1 VTPAG
6 VLRGSPTVAST
17 RMTEQLTPHVSTD
30 ASGTLITWVERGVGR
45 LVDGGAGR
53 VFDVWGTRVNRMG
66 VVTSP
71 SSFSLI
77 AANTPGLGVD
87 RVTGQAF
94 DGTSPWNPATLP
106 ARVLG
111 KLLSMNG
118 TVIQPQG
125 TPVALGSNGQWNVT
139 AAMGTGSGHCGFSRA
154 TRE

>member
-1 VTPAG
+1 VECHDRPPYWRRIRRACHEGRSGLNQVTPAG

-30 ASGTLITWVERGVGR
+30 ASGTLITWVERG
-45 LVDGGAGR
+45 
-53 VFDVWGTRVNRMG
+53 
-66 VVTSP
+66 
-71 SSFSLI
+71 